1 MKKSEKVYE
10 QLKKKLTDEEIV
22 ERYVIPREISEAE
35 RQVVEEEFRSIRMN
49 MLKER
54 SEQQR
59 LLSELMRIK
68 LLIKDYLKA
77 SQYDEAFSFANQLQ
91 AYIKTIDRPK
101 KVFAEEIDIHPTRLS
116 RILSGKESP
125 NIELVYR
132 LEKHCGQLIPAIYW
146 WKLHAKQLEH
156 LIQKDE
162 QKRLE
167 ESHKVKNHL
176 KFRA

>member
-1 MKKSEKVYE
+1 MKKSEEIYQK
-10 QLKKKLTDEEIV
+10 LKKKLTDEEIV
-22 ERYVIPREISEAE
+22 ERYVIPEEVSEAE
-35 RQVVEEEFRSIRMN
+35 RHLVEEEFGSIRMN

-54 SEQQR
+54 SEQQQ
-59 LLSELMRIK
+59 LLSELMRMK
-68 LLIKDYLKA
+68 LLIKDYLKT
-77 SQYDEAFSFANQLQ
+77 SQYNEAFSFATQLQ
-91 AYIKTIDRPK
+91 TYIKIIDRPK
-101 KVFAEEIDIHPTRLS
+101 KVFAAEIDIHPTRLS

-132 LEKHCGQLIPAIYW
+132 LEKHGGQLIPAIYW
-146 WKLHAKQLEH
+146 WKLHARQLEY

>member
-1 MKKSEKVYE
+1 MKKSEKIYE
-10 QLKKKLTDEEIV
+10 KLKKKLTDEEIV
-22 ERYVIPREISEAE
+22 ERYVIPEEISEAE

-59 LLSELMRIK
+59 LLSELMRMK
-68 LLIKDYLKA
+68 LLIKDYLKN
-77 SQYDEAFSFANQLQ
+77 SQYDEAFSFSNQLQ

-101 KVFAEEIDIHPTRLS
+101 KDFAEEIGIHPTRLS

-125 NIELVYR
+125 NIELGYR

-167 ESHKVKNHL
+167 ESHKVKNYL

>member
-1 MKKSEKVYE
+1 MKKSEKIYE
-10 QLKKKLTDEEIV
+10 ELKKKLTDEEIV
-22 ERYVIPREISEAE
+22 ERYVLPEEISEAE
-35 RQVVEEEFRSIRMN
+35 RQVVEEEFRSIRMD
-49 MLKER
+49 MLKAR

-59 LLSELMRIK
+59 LLSELMRMK
-68 LLIKDYLKA
+68 LLIKDYLKT
-77 SQYDEAFSFANQLQ
+77 SQYDEAFSFAHQLQ
-91 AYIKTIDRPK
+91 AYIKIIDRPK
-101 KVFAEEIDIHPTRLS
+101 KVFAREIDIHPTRLS
-116 RILSGKESP
+116 RILSGKESA

-146 WKLHAKQLEH
+146 WKLHARRLEY

>member
-1 MKKSEKVYE
+1 MKKSEEIYQK
-10 QLKKKLTDEEIV
+10 LKEKLTDEEIV
-22 ERYVIPREISEAE
+22 ERYVIPEEISEAE
-35 RQVVEEEFRSIRMN
+35 RQVVEEAFRAIRMN

-59 LLSELMRIK
+59 LLSELMRMK
-68 LLIKDYLKA
+68 LLIRDYLKN

-91 AYIKTIDRPK
+91 AYIKIIDRPK
-101 KVFAEEIDIHPTRLS
+101 KDFAEEIDIHPTRLS

-132 LEKHCGQLIPAIYW
+132 LEKHGGQLIPAIYW
-146 WKLHAKQLEH
+146 WKLHAKQLEY

>member
-1 MKKSEKVYE
+1 MKKSEKIYE
-10 QLKKKLTDEEIV
+10 KLKKKLTDEEIV
-22 ERYVIPREISEAE
+22 ERYVIPGEISEAE
-35 RQVVEEEFRSIRMN
+35 QQVVEEEFRSIRMN

-59 LLSELMRIK
+59 LLSELMRMK
-68 LLIKDYLKA
+68 LLIKDYLKT
-77 SQYDEAFSFANQLQ
+77 SQYDEAFSFSNQLQ
-91 AYIKTIDRPK
+91 AYIKTIERPK
-101 KVFAEEIDIHPTRLS
+101 KDFAEEIDIHPTRLS

>member
-1 MKKSEKVYE
+1 MKKSEEIYQK
-10 QLKKKLTDEEIV
+10 LKKKLTDEEIV
-22 ERYVIPREISEAE
+22 ERYVIPEEVSEAE
-35 RQVVEEEFRSIRMN
+35 RHLVEEEFGSIRMN

-54 SEQQR
+54 SEQQQ
-59 LLSELMRIK
+59 LLSELMRMK
-68 LLIKDYLKA
+68 LLIKDYLKT
-77 SQYDEAFSFANQLQ
+77 SMYNEAFSFANQLQ
-91 AYIKTIDRPK
+91 AYIKVIDRPK
-101 KVFAEEIDIHPTRLS
+101 KVFAGEIDIHPTRLS
-116 RILSGKESP
+116 RILSGKENP

-132 LEKHCGQLIPAIYW
+132 LEKHGGQLIPAIYW
-146 WKLHAKQLEH
+146 WKLHARQLEY